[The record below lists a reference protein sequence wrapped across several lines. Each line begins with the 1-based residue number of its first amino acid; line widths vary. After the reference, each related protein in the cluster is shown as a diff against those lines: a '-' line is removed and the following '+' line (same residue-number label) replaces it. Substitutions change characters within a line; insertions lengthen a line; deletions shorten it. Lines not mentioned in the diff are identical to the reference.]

1 MLERLT
7 DRALQAVV
15 DARDV
20 AGRARHPSVDAPH
33 LLVGIMSSQDSR
45 GCAVLRGGG
54 VRYDGVRAMLDQ
66 VYERVEDEPRG
77 PLALTSQAKKLLE
90 LSRDEARRERRAL
103 VDTVDLA
110 VACSRVEFLPSI
122 EPFIAG
128 RADAVRRAAFSA
140 PGFRAHRDRD
150 LTRRLD
156 ALQRAN
162 AIRTSRAQFKRDLA
176 TGRCAIDTA
185 LLDPPEYIETAKVF
199 DILLALPRLGR
210 VKVSKVLT
218 QCGIAT
224 TRTIAGLS
232 QRQRDELVTLLR
244 H

>member
-15 DARDV
+15 DAWEV
-20 AGRARHPSVDAPH
+20 AGRARHSSVDAPH
-33 LLVGIMSSQDSR
+33 LLMGILSSQDSR

-54 VRYDGVRAMLDQ
+54 VRYDDVRAMLDR
-66 VYERVEDEPRG
+66 VYECVEDQPKG

-110 VACSRVEFLPSI
+110 LACSRVEFLPSI

-140 PGFRAHRDRD
+140 PGSRAHRDR
-150 LTRRLD
+150 LTKRLD

-162 AIRTSRAQFKRDLA
+162 AIRTSRAQLKRDLA

-185 LLDPPEYIETAKVF
+185 LLYPPEYIGTAKVF
-199 DILLALPRLGR
+199 DILLALPRFGR
-210 VKVSKVLT
+210 VEVSKVLM

>member
-15 DARDV
+15 DAREV
-20 AGRARHPSVDAPH
+20 AGRARHSSVDAPH
-33 LLVGIMSSQDSR
+33 LLMGILSSQDSR

-54 VRYDGVRAMLDQ
+54 VRYDDVRAMLDR
-66 VYERVEDEPRG
+66 VYECVEDQPKG

-110 VACSRVEFLPSI
+110 LACSRVEFLPSI

-140 PGFRAHRDRD
+140 PAM
-150 LTRRLD
+150 
-156 ALQRAN
+156 QRAN
-162 AIRTSRAQFKRDLA
+162 AIRASRAQFKRDLA

-185 LLDPPEYIETAKVF
+185 LLYPPEYIGTAKVF
-199 DILLALPRLGR
+199 DILLALPRFGR
-210 VKVSKVLT
+210 VEVSEVLM

-224 TRTIAGLS
+224 TRTIARLS

>member
-15 DARDV
+15 DAREV
-20 AGRARHPSVDAPH
+20 AGRARHSSVDAPH
-33 LLVGIMSSQDSR
+33 LLMGILSSQDSR

-54 VRYDGVRAMLDQ
+54 VRYDDVRAMLDR
-66 VYERVEDEPRG
+66 VYECVEDQPKG

-110 VACSRVEFLPSI
+110 LACSRVEFLPSI

-140 PGFRAHRDRD
+140 P
-150 LTRRLD
+150 

-162 AIRTSRAQFKRDLA
+162 AIRTSRAQLKRDLA

-185 LLDPPEYIETAKVF
+185 LLYPPEYIGTAKVF
-199 DILLALPRLGR
+199 DILLALPRFGR
-210 VKVSKVLT
+210 VEVSKVLM

>member
-15 DARDV
+15 DAREV
-20 AGRARHPSVDAPH
+20 AGRARHSSVDAPH
-33 LLVGIMSSQDSR
+33 LLMGILSSQDSR

-54 VRYDGVRAMLDQ
+54 VRYDDVRAMLDR
-66 VYERVEDEPRG
+66 VYECVEDQPKG

-110 VACSRVEFLPSI
+110 LACSRVEFLPSI

-128 RADAVRRAAFSA
+128 RADAVRRAASSA
-140 PGFRAHRDRD
+140 P
-150 LTRRLD
+150 

-162 AIRTSRAQFKRDLA
+162 AIRASRAQFKRDLA

-185 LLDPPEYIETAKVF
+185 LLYPPEYIGTAKVF
-199 DILLALPRLGR
+199 DILLALPRFGR
-210 VKVSKVLT
+210 VEVSQVLM

-224 TRTIAGLS
+224 TRTIARLS

>member
-15 DARDV
+15 DAREV
-20 AGRARHPSVDAPH
+20 AGRARHSSVDAPH
-33 LLVGIMSSQDSR
+33 LLMGILSSQDSR

-54 VRYDGVRAMLDQ
+54 VRYDDVRAMLDR
-66 VYERVEDEPRG
+66 VYECVEDQPKG

-110 VACSRVEFLPSI
+110 LACSRVEFLPSI

-140 PGFRAHRDRD
+140 PAM
-150 LTRRLD
+150 
-156 ALQRAN
+156 QRAN
-162 AIRTSRAQFKRDLA
+162 AIRASRAQFKRDLA

-185 LLDPPEYIETAKVF
+185 LLYPPEYIGTAKVF
-199 DILLALPRLGR
+199 DILLALPRFGR
-210 VKVSKVLT
+210 EKVSKVLM